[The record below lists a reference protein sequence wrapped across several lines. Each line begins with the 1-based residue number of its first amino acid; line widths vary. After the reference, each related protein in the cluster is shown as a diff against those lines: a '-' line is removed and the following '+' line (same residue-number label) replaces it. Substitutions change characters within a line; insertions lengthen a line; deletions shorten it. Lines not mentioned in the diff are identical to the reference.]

1 MILLG
6 QTLGPFSTLYN
17 QLAVRYLMPRLEVYA
32 RDRVSVDYLRD
43 NFRVNASLSAD
54 LAFADLPLQ
63 GGSYDRKRGIG
74 AVWVRTR
81 RLFHGGRIGGTARG

>member
-6 QTLGPFSTLYN
+6 QKLGPFSTLYN

-63 GGSYDRKRGIG
+63 GDRTIES
-74 AVWVRTR
+74 AVLER
-81 RLFHGGRIGGTARG
+81 